1 MNSQATIIIRR
12 SSEWMNRARSFKV
25 LIDGNETGRIA
36 NGGTEEYRVEPGKHK
51 VYCKIDWCSSREY
64 EMELKEGESVRLFVR
79 SGMKY
84 YWHLALPVIFLFSLY
99 LYYTI
104 QDSKK
109 PMWLLYAMIGL
120 GLPAAGYF
128 LYYTLISKKDY
139 LLLTKEE
146 NTVH

>member
-1 MNSQATIIIRR
+1 MNNQATIIIRR

-25 LIDGNETGRIA
+25 LIDGNETGRIG
-36 NGGTEEYRVEPGKHK
+36 NGATETYKAEPGKHK
-51 VYCKIDWCSSREY
+51 VMCKIDWCSSREF
-64 EMELKEGESVRLFVR
+64 ETELKEGETVQLYVR

-120 GLPAAGYF
+120 GLPASGYF
-128 LYYTLISKKDY
+128 LYYTVISKKDY
-139 LLLTKEE
+139 LLLTKDE
-146 NTVH
+146 NPVH